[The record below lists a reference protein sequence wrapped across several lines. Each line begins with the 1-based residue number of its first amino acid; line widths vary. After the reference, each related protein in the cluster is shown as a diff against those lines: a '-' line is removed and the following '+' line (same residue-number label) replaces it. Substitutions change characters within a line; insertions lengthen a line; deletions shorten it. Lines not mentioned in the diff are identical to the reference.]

1 MAPCEPS
8 VRAARNWRRAS
19 GHAPPLPAQS
29 PCSSNGRCRLQSR
42 LQIDTFGRPGPAPRS
57 APGRWCG
64 TARAFLGAIGEQ
76 GAMVDL
82 AVVEQDV
89 RVDVARHRAER
100 CPTNAPISAQLRPCR
115 CRSEIL
121 RWRRSCGE
129 NSWIPSALHDL
140 AIAVR
145 SASAPY
151 SANSR
156 AVGSRSSRGPSEA
169 SSASANSSGR
179 STQSALWVLL
189 IEARS
194 LTRRRGSS

>member
-89 RVDVARHRAER
+89 RVDVARHALSAARR
-100 CPTNAPISAQLRPCR
+100 TLRSRPSCAPADAGA
-115 CRSEIL
+115 
-121 RWRRSCGE
+121 RSCGGAGHAARTAGSQAPCTIWRLRCE
-129 NSWIPSALHDL
+129 AHPPPTPRT
-140 AIAVR
+140 AVR
-145 SASAPY
+145 SGRDP
-151 SANSR
+151 R
-156 AVGSRSSRGPSEA
+156 AVR
-169 SSASANSSGR
+169 
-179 STQSALWVLL
+179 
-189 IEARS
+189 ARPRA
-194 LTRRRGSS
+194 RRRTRPADRPRAPCGSC